1 MGRKKKEIRLKEPV
15 RIREKKI
22 AGGNIS
28 LYLDIYQKGLRKKET
43 LKLYLVP
50 EINAATKL
58 QNANTRKLAEQI
70 KAQRILDIQREGLV
84 DWDKVKKSRMTL
96 TKWMDDFVKYNA
108 ELSES
113 SMKTKRN
120 THARIDQYLLHIGK
134 PEFLLKDVDKEFCKG
149 FITFLKTCTY
159 NDGKK
164 QLSTTT
170 CRMFVNYFGSSLAKA
185 VRDGLIEQNPFLLL
199 EAKEKPQKRVAERE
213 FLTIEEIKK
222 VMNTPCRYELVKKAF
237 LFSCFT
243 GLRYSD
249 MKALNWSEI
258 HKAADGKTEYIDH
271 IQVKTKDR
279 VTIPLS
285 EETKKWMPKREEGI
299 DNIFHNLTITS
310 TTVEVVLKE
319 WMEAA
324 GITKLITYHCSSH
337 NKIFY

>member
-1 MGRKKKEIRLKEPV
+1 MKVGR
-15 RIREKKI
+15 
-22 AGGNIS
+22 A
-28 LYLDIYQKGLRKKET
+28 
-43 LKLYLVP
+43 
-50 EINAATKL
+50 
-58 QNANTRKLAEQI
+58 
-70 KAQRILDIQREGLV
+70 
-84 DWDKVKKSRMTL
+84 
-96 TKWMDDFVKYNA
+96 
-108 ELSES
+108 

-185 VRDGLIEQNPFLLL
+185 VRDGLIEQNLFLLL

-324 GITKLITYHCSSH
+324 GITKHITYHMRRHTTASLAISAGADISAVKDVLGH
-337 NKIFY
+337 GSITSTEVYAKVALEKKIEAVNLFNGVFD